1 MKQIT
6 GAAERNKGPIAD
18 ALVGVLPERGTVLE
32 LASGSGQHVMMFA
45 ERFPRLRFQPS
56 DPSEPARASIAAHLA
71 ETPLANVEPPLEID
85 VGAPDWPRA
94 VDAVLCINLVQVVPY
109 ATIPLLFGGAARCLQ
124 PGAPLVLYGPYR
136 RGDDFLSPGNEAFD
150 RTLRERDPSF
160 GVRDMLDLRAH
171 GLRAG
176 FTMEAPIAMPANNHL
191 LVFRRVGPE

>member
-1 MKQIT
+1 VKQIT

-94 VDAVLCINLVQVVPY
+94 VDGVLCINLVQVVPY

-136 RGDDFLSPGNEAFD
+136 RGDDFLSPGRVFD
-150 RTLRERDPSF
+150 RTLRGESE
-160 GVRDMLDLRAH
+160 LRRARHARSPAH
-171 GLRAG
+171 GMRARASRWG
-176 FTMEAPIAMPANNHL
+176 ADRDPANNHCSSFEGRASD
-191 LVFRRVGPE
+191 VP